1 MATATPIA
9 PRLRQVTAEV
19 LTPVGWMNGT
29 FRVPPQQPFLDF
41 LTLGTLGVQILKFTR
56 VRVPNE
62 PDPVPFVALRRE
74 SVILV
79 VPSLSKDLIEASD
92 EGGFTRAREVACL
105 LPVGVLR
112 GTLDVLANIRLSYD
126 LERRAHLIVLRRCM
140 LAPYGGTLNDPAAR
154 ALPIAIVNLSQ
165 AVGVSEMQ

>member
-1 MATATPIA
+1 MAIAAPTA
-9 PRLRQVTAEV
+9 PRLRQVTADV

-62 PDPVPFVALRRE
+62 PDVVPFVALRRE

-79 VPSLSKDLIEASD
+79 VPTLTKDLIEEPDA
-92 EGGFTRAREVACL
+92 GFTRARDVACL

-112 GTLDVLANIRLSYD
+112 GTLDVLANIRLSDD
-126 LERRAHLIVLRRCM
+126 LERRTHLVVLRRCV
-140 LAPYGGTLNDPAAR
+140 LAPYGGTLNDPSAR
-154 ALPIAIVNLSQ
+154 ALPVAIVNLTQ
-165 AVGVSEMQ
+165 AVGISEMH

>member
-1 MATATPIA
+1 MGTAAPIA
-9 PRLRQVTAEV
+9 PPLRQVTAEV

-79 VPSLSKDLIEASD
+79 APTLSKDLIETAD
-92 EGGFTRAREVACL
+92 GAFTRAREVACL

-112 GTLDVLANIRLSYD
+112 GTLDVLANIRLSDD

>member
-1 MATATPIA
+1 MATAA
-9 PRLRQVTAEV
+9 PTAPALRQVTAEV

-79 VPSLSKDLIEASD
+79 VPTWSKDLIETAD
-92 EGGFTRAREVACL
+92 GGFTRAREVACL
-105 LPVGVLR
+105 LPGGVLR
-112 GTLDVLANIRLSYD
+112 GTLDVLANIRLSDD

>member
-1 MATATPIA
+1 MAIAAPTA
-9 PRLRQVTAEV
+9 PRLRQVTADV

-62 PDPVPFVALRRE
+62 PDVVPFVALRRE

-79 VPSLSKDLIEASD
+79 VPTLTKDLIEEPDA
-92 EGGFTRAREVACL
+92 GFTRARDVACL

-112 GTLDVLANIRLSYD
+112 GTLDVLANIRLSDD
-126 LERRAHLIVLRRCM
+126 LERRAHLVVLRRCV
-140 LAPYGGTLNDPAAR
+140 LAPYGGTLNDPTAR
-154 ALPIAIVNLSQ
+154 ALPVAIVNLTQ
-165 AVGVSEMQ
+165 AVGISEMQ

>member
-1 MATATPIA
+1 MTTTALAA
-9 PRLRQVTAEV
+9 PPLRQVSAEV
-19 LTPVGWMNGT
+19 LTPVGWMTGT

-62 PDPVPFVALRRE
+62 PDPGPFVALRRE

-79 VPSLSKDLIEASD
+79 VPTLSKDLIEAPD
-92 EGGFTRAREVACL
+92 GGFTRARDVACL
-105 LPVGVLR
+105 LPAGVLR
-112 GTLDVLANIRLSYD
+112 GSLDVLANIRLSDD

-140 LAPYGGTLNDPAAR
+140 LAPYGRTLNDPAAR

>member
-1 MATATPIA
+1 MAVAAPTA
-9 PRLRQVTAEV
+9 PRLRQVTADV

-62 PDPVPFVALRRE
+62 PDVVPFVALRRE

-79 VPSLSKDLIEASD
+79 VPTLTKDLIEEPDS
-92 EGGFTRAREVACL
+92 GFTRARDVACL
-105 LPVGVLR
+105 LPGGVLR
-112 GTLDVLANIRLSYD
+112 GTLDVLANIRLSDD
-126 LERRAHLIVLRRCM
+126 LERRAHLVVLRRCV
-140 LAPYGGTLNDPAAR
+140 LAPYGGTLNDPSAR
-154 ALPIAIVNLSQ
+154 ALPVAIVNLTQ
-165 AVGVSEMQ
+165 AVGISEMH

>member
-1 MATATPIA
+1 MAIAAPTA
-9 PRLRQVTAEV
+9 PRLRQVTADV

-62 PDPVPFVALRRE
+62 PDVVPFVALRRE

-79 VPSLSKDLIEASD
+79 VPTLTKDLIEEPDA
-92 EGGFTRAREVACL
+92 GFTRARDVACL

-112 GTLDVLANIRLSYD
+112 GTLDVLANIRLSDD
-126 LERRAHLIVLRRCM
+126 LERRAHLVVLRRCV
-140 LAPYGGTLNDPAAR
+140 LAPYGGTLNDPTAR
-154 ALPIAIVNLSQ
+154 ALPVAIVNLTQ
-165 AVGVSEMQ
+165 AVGISEMN

>member
-112 GTLDVLANIRLSYD
+112 GTLDVLANIRLSDD
-126 LERRAHLIVLRRCM
+126 LERRAHLIVLRHCM

>member
-1 MATATPIA
+1 MAIAAPTA
-9 PRLRQVTAEV
+9 PRLRQVTADV

-62 PDPVPFVALRRE
+62 PDVVPFVALRRE

-79 VPSLSKDLIEASD
+79 VPTLTKDLIEEPDS
-92 EGGFTRAREVACL
+92 GFMRARDVACL
-105 LPVGVLR
+105 LPGGVLR
-112 GTLDVLANIRLSYD
+112 GTLDVLANIRLSDD
-126 LERRAHLIVLRRCM
+126 LERRAHLVVLRRCV
-140 LAPYGGTLNDPAAR
+140 LAPYGGTLNDPTAR
-154 ALPIAIVNLSQ
+154 ALSVAIVNLTQ
-165 AVGVSEMQ
+165 AVGISEMQ

>member
-1 MATATPIA
+1 MATAASTA
-9 PRLRQVTAEV
+9 PALRQVTAEV

-79 VPSLSKDLIEASD
+79 APTLSKDLIETAD
-92 EGGFTRAREVACL
+92 GGFTRAREVACL

-112 GTLDVLANIRLSYD
+112 GTLDVLANIRLSDD

>member
-1 MATATPIA
+1 MAIATPTA
-9 PRLRQVTAEV
+9 PRLRQVTADV

-62 PDPVPFVALRRE
+62 PDVVPFVALRRE

-79 VPSLSKDLIEASD
+79 VPTLTKDLIEEPDS
-92 EGGFTRAREVACL
+92 GFMRARDVACL
-105 LPVGVLR
+105 LPGGVLR
-112 GTLDVLANIRLSYD
+112 GTLDVLANIRLSDD
-126 LERRAHLIVLRRCM
+126 LERRAHLVVLRRCV
-140 LAPYGGTLNDPAAR
+140 LAPYGGTLNAPTAR
-154 ALPIAIVNLSQ
+154 TLPLAIVNLTQ

>member
-1 MATATPIA
+1 MAIAASTAPA
-9 PRLRQVTAEV
+9 LRQVTAEV

-29 FRVPPQQPFLDF
+29 FRVPPHQPFLDF

-79 VPSLSKDLIEASD
+79 VPSLSKDLIETRD

-105 LPVGVLR
+105 LPGGVLR
-112 GTLDVLANIRLSYD
+112 GTLDVLANIRLSDD

>member
-1 MATATPIA
+1 MATAA
-9 PRLRQVTAEV
+9 PTAPPLRQVTAEV

-79 VPSLSKDLIEASD
+79 VPSLSKDLMELRTGELHAGA
-92 EGGFTRAREVACL
+92 GGGLPVADRGAPGHSGRARQH
-105 LPVGVLR
+105 PVVGR
-112 GTLDVLANIRLSYD
+112 SRAP
-126 LERRAHLIVLRRCM
+126 AHLIVLRRCV
-140 LAPYGGTLNDPAAR
+140 LAPHGGTLKDPAAR

>member
-1 MATATPIA
+1 
-9 PRLRQVTAEV
+9 
-19 LTPVGWMNGT
+19 MNGT

-79 VPSLSKDLIEASD
+79 VPTLNKDLIETRD
-92 EGGFTRAREVACL
+92 EGGFMRAREVACL

-112 GTLDVLANIRLSYD
+112 GTLDVLANIRLSDD
-126 LERRAHLIVLRRCM
+126 LERRSHLIVLRRCV

-165 AVGVSEMQ
+165 AVGISEMQ

>member
-1 MATATPIA
+1 MAVAAPTT
-9 PRLRQVTAEV
+9 PRLRQVTADV

-62 PDPVPFVALRRE
+62 PDVVPFVALRRE

-79 VPSLSKDLIEASD
+79 VPTLTKDLIEEPDA
-92 EGGFTRAREVACL
+92 GFTRARDVACL

-112 GTLDVLANIRLSYD
+112 GTLDVLANIRLSDD
-126 LERRAHLIVLRRCM
+126 LERRAHLVVLRRCV
-140 LAPYGGTLNDPAAR
+140 LAPYGGTLNDPTAR
-154 ALPIAIVNLSQ
+154 ALPVAIVNLTQ
-165 AVGVSEMQ
+165 AVGISEMH

>member
-1 MATATPIA
+1 
-9 PRLRQVTAEV
+9 
-19 LTPVGWMNGT
+19 
-29 FRVPPQQPFLDF
+29 
-41 LTLGTLGVQILKFTR
+41 
-56 VRVPNE
+56 
-62 PDPVPFVALRRE
+62 
-74 SVILV
+74 
-79 VPSLSKDLIEASD
+79 
-92 EGGFTRAREVACL
+92 

-112 GTLDVLANIRLSYD
+112 GTLDVLANIRLSDD

>member
-1 MATATPIA
+1 MATAA
-9 PRLRQVTAEV
+9 PTAPALRQVTAEV

-79 VPSLSKDLIEASD
+79 APTLSKDLIETAD
-92 EGGFTRAREVACL
+92 AGFTRAREVACL

-112 GTLDVLANIRLSYD
+112 GTLDVLANIRLSDD

-165 AVGVSEMQ
+165 AVGISEMQ

>member
-1 MATATPIA
+1 MATAA
-9 PRLRQVTAEV
+9 PTAPALRQVTAEV

-29 FRVPPQQPFLDF
+29 FRVPPHQPFLDF

-79 VPSLSKDLIEASD
+79 APTLSKDLIEAAD
-92 EGGFTRAREVACL
+92 GGFTRAREVACL

-112 GTLDVLANIRLSYD
+112 GTLDVLANIRLSDD